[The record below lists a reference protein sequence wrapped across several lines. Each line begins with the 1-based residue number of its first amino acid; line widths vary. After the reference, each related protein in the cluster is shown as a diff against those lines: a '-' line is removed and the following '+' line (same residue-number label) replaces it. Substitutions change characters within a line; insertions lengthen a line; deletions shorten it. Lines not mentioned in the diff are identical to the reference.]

1 MASTSS
7 SPTRALLAP
16 LLHQPLTSTPSTSDD
31 DEASS
36 LDGGSAGDDSL
47 DLPCPQD
54 SRRQRR
60 QRRPPCRCTTST
72 ADPLRAERRRSNQLE
87 KELRKA
93 RAQLSRFSEINPD
106 EYARL
111 QDAERKREEFERQV
125 GERERQLNEANL
137 RRVRSVE
144 KERDEARC
152 QVQNLRKERLMERLF
167 SEAEGRVGGD
177 ERGTFFDTFVTLCG
191 GHFQLGEVDGRE
203 RLLPVD
209 GKGQPLTADGVAL
222 SDGDYMEELRRH
234 PVYSFLFQ
242 QRSGLYSAAVPE
254 SGHEHGGS
262 REPAD
267 PEHRRALPGGRQG
280 HHAQGGCSAALIT
293 RRESDGLVSGVLAQ
307 PLHRHGGAGRQRQPG
322 PLPCP
327 AQAEEGLWGD
337 RGRPPRQCPGQ
348 PADSP
353 WRLGAAPPRWLQPPV
368 RQCSLQSQGPAAAE
382 CYRHWL

>member
-1 MASTSS
+1 MPSSLFSQSSRSS
-7 SPTRALLAP
+7 SGSAPAPLAP
-16 LLHQPLTSTPSTSDD
+16 AAPWQHYSQPQQQPNQGPPGSSAPTCADPDPLDPDEDDLGGIDLGGSDDNIDPAAPGDPSSGPGGSSDSDDPPATPS
-31 DEASS
+31 A
-36 LDGGSAGDDSL
+36 
-47 DLPCPQD
+47 
-54 SRRQRR
+54 
-60 QRRPPCRCTTST
+60 

-125 GERERQLNEANL
+125 ADRERQLNEANL

-144 KERDEARC
+144 KERDEARS
-152 QVQNLRKERLMERLF
+152 QVLNLRKERLLERLF

-209 GKGQPLTADGVAL
+209 GKGQPLTVDGVAL

-254 SGHEHGGS
+254 SGHEHGGTVNLQTLS
-262 REPAD
+262 TAELYLEAVKGTTP
-267 PEHRRALPGGRQG
+267 RA
-280 HHAQGGCSAALIT
+280 
-293 RRESDGLVSGVLAQ
+293 
-307 PLHRHGGAGRQRQPG
+307 
-322 PLPCP
+322 
-327 AQAEEGLWGD
+327 
-337 RGRPPRQCPGQ
+337 
-348 PADSP
+348 
-353 WRLGAAPPRWLQPPV
+353 AAPR
-368 RQCSLQSQGPAAAE
+368 R
-382 CYRHWL
+382 

>member
-1 MASTSS
+1 MPSSFLSQSSRTNSGTAPGPLAPAAPWQTYRQQQQQPNQGPAGATSS
-7 SPTRALLAP
+7 PAADLEP
-16 LLHQPLTSTPSTSDD
+16 LDEDD

-36 LDGGSAGDDSL
+36 LDGGTGDDSFDAVPSL
-47 DLPCPQD
+47 DSSPSD
-54 SRRQRR
+54 NDD
-60 QRRPPCRCTTST
+60 PPAAPSSS

-144 KERDEARC
+144 KERDEARS

-254 SGHEHGGS
+254 MGHEHGGAVNLQTLS
-262 REPAD
+262 TAELYLEAVKGTTP
-267 PEHRRALPGGRQG
+267 RA
-280 HHAQGGCSAALIT
+280 
-293 RRESDGLVSGVLAQ
+293 
-307 PLHRHGGAGRQRQPG
+307 
-322 PLPCP
+322 
-327 AQAEEGLWGD
+327 
-337 RGRPPRQCPGQ
+337 
-348 PADSP
+348 
-353 WRLGAAPPRWLQPPV
+353 AAPR
-368 RQCSLQSQGPAAAE
+368 R
-382 CYRHWL
+382 

>member
-1 MASTSS
+1 MPSSSFCQSSRSSSGSAPAPLALAAPWQHYSQHQQQPNQGPAGSNAPAGADPDPLDTDEDDLGGIDLGSSDDNLDPAAPGDPNSGPGGSSDSDDPPAAST
-7 SPTRALLAP
+7 
-16 LLHQPLTSTPSTSDD
+16 
-31 DEASS
+31 
-36 LDGGSAGDDSL
+36 GG
-47 DLPCPQD
+47 
-54 SRRQRR
+54 
-60 QRRPPCRCTTST
+60 

-93 RAQLSRFSEINPD
+93 RAQLARFSEINPD

-125 GERERQLNEANL
+125 ADRERQLNEANL

-144 KERDEARC
+144 KERDEARS
-152 QVQNLRKERLMERLF
+152 QVLNLRKERLMERLF

-209 GKGQPLTADGVAL
+209 GKGQPLTVDGVAL

-254 SGHEHGGS
+254 SGHEHGGAVNLQTLS
-262 REPAD
+262 TAELYLEAVKGTTP
-267 PEHRRALPGGRQG
+267 RA
-280 HHAQGGCSAALIT
+280 
-293 RRESDGLVSGVLAQ
+293 
-307 PLHRHGGAGRQRQPG
+307 
-322 PLPCP
+322 
-327 AQAEEGLWGD
+327 
-337 RGRPPRQCPGQ
+337 
-348 PADSP
+348 
-353 WRLGAAPPRWLQPPV
+353 AAPR
-368 RQCSLQSQGPAAAE
+368 R
-382 CYRHWL
+382 

>member
-1 MASTSS
+1 MPSFFLSQSS
-7 SPTRALLAP
+7 RTNSGIAP
-16 LLHQPLTSTPSTSDD
+16 EPQAPAAPWQVFRQHQQQPNQGPAGATAPPAADLDSLDEDD

-36 LDGGSAGDDSL
+36 LDGGSAGDDTL
-47 DLPCPQD
+47 DLSLSQD
-54 SRRQRR
+54 PGASGSGDNDD
-60 QRRPPCRCTTST
+60 PPAATSST

-144 KERDEARC
+144 KERDEARS

-177 ERGTFFDTFVTLCG
+177 ERGTFFNTFVTLCG
-191 GHFQLGEVDGRE
+191 GHFQLGEEDGRE

-254 SGHEHGGS
+254 TGHEHGGAVNLQTLS
-262 REPAD
+262 TAELYLEAVKDTTP
-267 PEHRRALPGGRQG
+267 RA
-280 HHAQGGCSAALIT
+280 
-293 RRESDGLVSGVLAQ
+293 
-307 PLHRHGGAGRQRQPG
+307 
-322 PLPCP
+322 
-327 AQAEEGLWGD
+327 
-337 RGRPPRQCPGQ
+337 
-348 PADSP
+348 
-353 WRLGAAPPRWLQPPV
+353 AAPR
-368 RQCSLQSQGPAAAE
+368 R
-382 CYRHWL
+382 

>member
-1 MASTSS
+1 MPYSFFSSDSS
-7 SPTRALLAP
+7 SANSGTAPAPLAP
-16 LLHQPLTSTPSTSDD
+16 AAPWRSYSQHQQQPNQ
-31 DEASS
+31 
-36 LDGGSAGDDSL
+36 GSAGSVQPAADPDLLDSDGAADAGLDAADGDDTL
-47 DLPCPQD
+47 DLSLPQD
-54 SRRQRR
+54 SSPSDNDD
-60 QRRPPCRCTTST
+60 PPAAAAST

-144 KERDEARC
+144 KERDEARS

-191 GHFQLGEVDGRE
+191 GHFQLAEVDGRE
-203 RLLPVD
+203 RLVPVD

-254 SGHEHGGS
+254 TGHEHGGAVNLQTLS
-262 REPAD
+262 TAELYLEAVKGTTP
-267 PEHRRALPGGRQG
+267 RA
-280 HHAQGGCSAALIT
+280 
-293 RRESDGLVSGVLAQ
+293 
-307 PLHRHGGAGRQRQPG
+307 
-322 PLPCP
+322 
-327 AQAEEGLWGD
+327 
-337 RGRPPRQCPGQ
+337 
-348 PADSP
+348 
-353 WRLGAAPPRWLQPPV
+353 AAPR
-368 RQCSLQSQGPAAAE
+368 R
-382 CYRHWL
+382 

>member
-1 MASTSS
+1 MPSSLFSQSSRSSSGSAPAPLAPAAPWQHYSQPQQQPNQGPAGSSAPAVADPDPLDPDEDDLGGIDLGSSDDNLDPAAPPDSSSGPSGSDNDDPPAASTS
-7 SPTRALLAP
+7 
-16 LLHQPLTSTPSTSDD
+16 
-31 DEASS
+31 
-36 LDGGSAGDDSL
+36 G
-47 DLPCPQD
+47 
-54 SRRQRR
+54 
-60 QRRPPCRCTTST
+60 

-125 GERERQLNEANL
+125 ADRERQLNEANL

-144 KERDEARC
+144 KERDEARS

-209 GKGQPLTADGVAL
+209 GKGQPLTVDGVAL

-254 SGHEHGGS
+254 SGHEHGGTVNLQTLS
-262 REPAD
+262 TAELYLEAVKGTTP
-267 PEHRRALPGGRQG
+267 RA
-280 HHAQGGCSAALIT
+280 
-293 RRESDGLVSGVLAQ
+293 
-307 PLHRHGGAGRQRQPG
+307 
-322 PLPCP
+322 
-327 AQAEEGLWGD
+327 
-337 RGRPPRQCPGQ
+337 
-348 PADSP
+348 
-353 WRLGAAPPRWLQPPV
+353 AAPR
-368 RQCSLQSQGPAAAE
+368 R
-382 CYRHWL
+382 

>member
-1 MASTSS
+1 MSS
-7 SPTRALLAP
+7 SFFSSDSYGANSGAAPAPLASSAPWQTYRQQQQQPNQGPAGSLAP
-16 LLHQPLTSTPSTSDD
+16 LAAELDPLDEGD
-31 DEASS
+31 DEA
-36 LDGGSAGDDSL
+36 GGHDVGTGDDSF
-47 DLPCPQD
+47 DAVPPQD
-54 SRRQRR
+54 SSSASGDNDD
-60 QRRPPCRCTTST
+60 PPAAASSN

-144 KERDEARC
+144 KERDEARS

-191 GHFQLGEVDGRE
+191 GHFQLADVDGRE

-254 SGHEHGGS
+254 TGHEHGGAVNLQTLS
-262 REPAD
+262 TAELYLEAVKGTTP
-267 PEHRRALPGGRQG
+267 RA
-280 HHAQGGCSAALIT
+280 
-293 RRESDGLVSGVLAQ
+293 
-307 PLHRHGGAGRQRQPG
+307 
-322 PLPCP
+322 
-327 AQAEEGLWGD
+327 
-337 RGRPPRQCPGQ
+337 
-348 PADSP
+348 
-353 WRLGAAPPRWLQPPV
+353 AAPR
-368 RQCSLQSQGPAAAE
+368 R
-382 CYRHWL
+382 

>member
-1 MASTSS
+1 MPSSFFSDFSRPSSGTAQAPQDPAAQWQTYRQHQQQPNQGPASAT
-7 SPTRALLAP
+7 AP
-16 LLHQPLTSTPSTSDD
+16 PAADLDPLDEDD

-36 LDGGSAGDDSL
+36 LDGGSAGDDSYEPNL
-47 DLPCPQD
+47 PQD
-54 SRRQRR
+54 SSTGSGDNDD
-60 QRRPPCRCTTST
+60 PPAATTST

-144 KERDEARC
+144 KERDEARS

-191 GHFQLGEVDGRE
+191 GHFQLAEVDGRE

-254 SGHEHGGS
+254 TGHEHGGAVNLQTLS
-262 REPAD
+262 TAELYLEAVKGTTP
-267 PEHRRALPGGRQG
+267 RA
-280 HHAQGGCSAALIT
+280 
-293 RRESDGLVSGVLAQ
+293 
-307 PLHRHGGAGRQRQPG
+307 
-322 PLPCP
+322 
-327 AQAEEGLWGD
+327 
-337 RGRPPRQCPGQ
+337 
-348 PADSP
+348 
-353 WRLGAAPPRWLQPPV
+353 AAPR
-368 RQCSLQSQGPAAAE
+368 R
-382 CYRHWL
+382 

>member
-1 MASTSS
+1 MPSSFFSSDSSRPSSGTAQAPQDPAAQWQTYRQHQQQPNQGPASAT
-7 SPTRALLAP
+7 AP
-16 LLHQPLTSTPSTSDD
+16 PAADLDPLDKDD

-36 LDGGSAGDDSL
+36 LDGGSTGDDTL
-47 DLPCPQD
+47 DLSLPQD
-54 SRRQRR
+54 SGSGSGDNDD
-60 QRRPPCRCTTST
+60 PPAAAPSS

-144 KERDEARC
+144 KERDEARS

-191 GHFQLGEVDGRE
+191 GHFQLADVDGRE

-242 QRSGLYSAAVPE
+242 QRSGLYTAAVPE
-254 SGHEHGGS
+254 TGHEHGGAVTLQTLS
-262 REPAD
+262 TAELYLEAVKGTTP
-267 PEHRRALPGGRQG
+267 RA
-280 HHAQGGCSAALIT
+280 
-293 RRESDGLVSGVLAQ
+293 
-307 PLHRHGGAGRQRQPG
+307 
-322 PLPCP
+322 
-327 AQAEEGLWGD
+327 
-337 RGRPPRQCPGQ
+337 
-348 PADSP
+348 
-353 WRLGAAPPRWLQPPV
+353 AAPR
-368 RQCSLQSQGPAAAE
+368 R
-382 CYRHWL
+382 

>member
-1 MASTSS
+1 MPSSFFSASPAAISGTAPDPIAPAAPWQVYRQHQQQPNQGPAGSAAA
-7 SPTRALLAP
+7 PAAELAP
-16 LLHQPLTSTPSTSDD
+16 LDEDD
-31 DEASS
+31 DDASS
-36 LDGGSAGDDSL
+36 LDGGSAGDDSF
-47 DLPCPQD
+47 DAASTQD
-54 SRRQRR
+54 ASSGSSDNDD
-60 QRRPPCRCTTST
+60 PPAASTSG

-125 GERERQLNEANL
+125 ADRERQLNEANL

-144 KERDEARC
+144 KERDEARS
-152 QVQNLRKERLMERLF
+152 QVLNLRKERLMERLF

-254 SGHEHGGS
+254 SGHEHGGTVNLQTLS
-262 REPAD
+262 TAELYLEAVKGTTP
-267 PEHRRALPGGRQG
+267 RA
-280 HHAQGGCSAALIT
+280 
-293 RRESDGLVSGVLAQ
+293 
-307 PLHRHGGAGRQRQPG
+307 
-322 PLPCP
+322 
-327 AQAEEGLWGD
+327 
-337 RGRPPRQCPGQ
+337 
-348 PADSP
+348 
-353 WRLGAAPPRWLQPPV
+353 AAPR
-368 RQCSLQSQGPAAAE
+368 R
-382 CYRHWL
+382 

>member
-1 MASTSS
+1 MPSSFFSSDSSRPSSGTAQAPQDPAAQWQTYRQHQQQPNQGPASAT
-7 SPTRALLAP
+7 AP
-16 LLHQPLTSTPSTSDD
+16 PAADLDPLDKDD

-36 LDGGSAGDDSL
+36 LDGGSTGDDTL
-47 DLPCPQD
+47 DLSLPQD
-54 SRRQRR
+54 SGSGSGDNDD
-60 QRRPPCRCTTST
+60 PPAAPTSS

-144 KERDEARC
+144 KERDEARS

-191 GHFQLGEVDGRE
+191 GHFQLAEVDGRE

-254 SGHEHGGS
+254 TGHEHGGAVNLQTLS
-262 REPAD
+262 TAELYLEAVKGTTP
-267 PEHRRALPGGRQG
+267 RA
-280 HHAQGGCSAALIT
+280 
-293 RRESDGLVSGVLAQ
+293 
-307 PLHRHGGAGRQRQPG
+307 
-322 PLPCP
+322 
-327 AQAEEGLWGD
+327 
-337 RGRPPRQCPGQ
+337 
-348 PADSP
+348 
-353 WRLGAAPPRWLQPPV
+353 AAPR
-368 RQCSLQSQGPAAAE
+368 R
-382 CYRHWL
+382 

>member
-1 MASTSS
+1 MPPATD
-7 SPTRALLAP
+7 ADLLD
-16 LLHQPLTSTPSTSDD
+16 SDGAAD
-31 DEASS
+31 AG
-36 LDGGSAGDDSL
+36 LDADGDDTL
-47 DLPCPQD
+47 DLSLPQD
-54 SRRQRR
+54 SSPSDNDD
-60 QRRPPCRCTTST
+60 PPAAALSS

-144 KERDEARC
+144 KERDEARS

-167 SEAEGRVGGD
+167 SEAEGRVSD

-209 GKGQPLTADGVAL
+209 GKGQPLTTDGVAL

-254 SGHEHGGS
+254 TGHEHGGAVNLQTLS
-262 REPAD
+262 TAELYLQAVKGTTP
-267 PEHRRALPGGRQG
+267 RA
-280 HHAQGGCSAALIT
+280 
-293 RRESDGLVSGVLAQ
+293 
-307 PLHRHGGAGRQRQPG
+307 
-322 PLPCP
+322 
-327 AQAEEGLWGD
+327 
-337 RGRPPRQCPGQ
+337 
-348 PADSP
+348 
-353 WRLGAAPPRWLQPPV
+353 AAPR
-368 RQCSLQSQGPAAAE
+368 R
-382 CYRHWL
+382 

>member
-1 MASTSS
+1 MPSSFFSQASRPNSDTA
-7 SPTRALLAP
+7 PAPLAP
-16 LLHQPLTSTPSTSDD
+16 AAPWQVYRQQQQQPNQGSAGSTAPPAADLDPLDEDD
-31 DEASS
+31 DEASG
-36 LDGGSAGDDSL
+36 LDGGSAGDDSF
-47 DLPCPQD
+47 DAAPPQD
-54 SRRQRR
+54 VSAGSGDHDD
-60 QRRPPCRCTTST
+60 PPAATTST

-93 RAQLSRFSEINPD
+93 RAQLARFSEINPD

-125 GERERQLNEANL
+125 ADRERQLNEANL

-152 QVQNLRKERLMERLF
+152 QVQNLRKERLLERLF
-167 SEAEGRVGGD
+167 REAEGRVGGD

-191 GHFQLGEVDGRE
+191 GHFQLGDVDGRE

-254 SGHEHGGS
+254 TGLEHGGAVNLQTLS
-262 REPAD
+262 TAELYLEAVKGTTP
-267 PEHRRALPGGRQG
+267 RA
-280 HHAQGGCSAALIT
+280 
-293 RRESDGLVSGVLAQ
+293 
-307 PLHRHGGAGRQRQPG
+307 
-322 PLPCP
+322 
-327 AQAEEGLWGD
+327 
-337 RGRPPRQCPGQ
+337 
-348 PADSP
+348 
-353 WRLGAAPPRWLQPPV
+353 AAPR
-368 RQCSLQSQGPAAAE
+368 R
-382 CYRHWL
+382 

>member
-1 MASTSS
+1 MPTSFFSQSSRSS
-7 SPTRALLAP
+7 SGTAPEPLAP
-16 LLHQPLTSTPSTSDD
+16 VAPGQVYRQHQQQPNQGPAGTTAPPAADLDPLDEDD
-31 DEASS
+31 DEAIS
-36 LDGGSAGDDSL
+36 LDGGSAGDNTL
-47 DLPCPQD
+47 DLSLPQD
-54 SRRQRR
+54 SSIVSGDNAD
-60 QRRPPCRCTTST
+60 PPTAATST

-144 KERDEARC
+144 KERDEARS

-254 SGHEHGGS
+254 TSHEHGGAVNLQTLS
-262 REPAD
+262 TAELYLEAVKGTTP
-267 PEHRRALPGGRQG
+267 RA
-280 HHAQGGCSAALIT
+280 
-293 RRESDGLVSGVLAQ
+293 
-307 PLHRHGGAGRQRQPG
+307 
-322 PLPCP
+322 
-327 AQAEEGLWGD
+327 
-337 RGRPPRQCPGQ
+337 
-348 PADSP
+348 
-353 WRLGAAPPRWLQPPV
+353 AAPR
-368 RQCSLQSQGPAAAE
+368 R
-382 CYRHWL
+382 

>member
-1 MASTSS
+1 MPSSFFSHSSRSS
-7 SPTRALLAP
+7 SGSAPAPLAP
-16 LLHQPLTSTPSTSDD
+16 AAPWQHYSQPQQQPNQGPAGSNAPAGADPDPLDTDEDDLGGIDLGSSDDNLDPAAPGDPNSGPGGSSDSDDPPATPS
-31 DEASS
+31 A
-36 LDGGSAGDDSL
+36 
-47 DLPCPQD
+47 
-54 SRRQRR
+54 
-60 QRRPPCRCTTST
+60 

-125 GERERQLNEANL
+125 ADRERQLNEANL

-144 KERDEARC
+144 KERDDARS
-152 QVQNLRKERLMERLF
+152 QVLNLRKERLMERLF

-242 QRSGLYSAAVPE
+242 QRSGLYSAALPE
-254 SGHEHGGS
+254 SGLEHGGTVNLQTLS
-262 REPAD
+262 TAELYLEAVKGTTP
-267 PEHRRALPGGRQG
+267 RA
-280 HHAQGGCSAALIT
+280 
-293 RRESDGLVSGVLAQ
+293 
-307 PLHRHGGAGRQRQPG
+307 
-322 PLPCP
+322 
-327 AQAEEGLWGD
+327 
-337 RGRPPRQCPGQ
+337 
-348 PADSP
+348 
-353 WRLGAAPPRWLQPPV
+353 AAPR
-368 RQCSLQSQGPAAAE
+368 R
-382 CYRHWL
+382 

>member
-1 MASTSS
+1 MPSFFFSQTSRPSSGTATEPLPPTPQWQIYRQHQQQPNQGPAGST
-7 SPTRALLAP
+7 AP
-16 LLHQPLTSTPSTSDD
+16 PVADLDPLDEDD

-36 LDGGSAGDDSL
+36 LDGGSAADDTL
-47 DLPCPQD
+47 DLSLPQD
-54 SRRQRR
+54 SSSGSGDHDD
-60 QRRPPCRCTTST
+60 PPTATTST

-144 KERDEARC
+144 KERDEARS
-152 QVQNLRKERLMERLF
+152 QVQNLRKERLLERLF
-167 SEAEGRVGGD
+167 REAEGRIGGD

-191 GHFQLGEVDGRE
+191 GHFQLGDVDGRE

-222 SDGDYMEELRRH
+222 SDGDYVEELRRH

-254 SGHEHGGS
+254 TGLEHGGAVNLQTLS
-262 REPAD
+262 TAELYLEAVKGTTP
-267 PEHRRALPGGRQG
+267 RA
-280 HHAQGGCSAALIT
+280 
-293 RRESDGLVSGVLAQ
+293 
-307 PLHRHGGAGRQRQPG
+307 
-322 PLPCP
+322 
-327 AQAEEGLWGD
+327 
-337 RGRPPRQCPGQ
+337 
-348 PADSP
+348 
-353 WRLGAAPPRWLQPPV
+353 AAPR
-368 RQCSLQSQGPAAAE
+368 R
-382 CYRHWL
+382 

>member
-1 MASTSS
+1 MPSSLFSHSSRSSSGSAPAPLVPAAPWQLYSQPQQQPNQGPPGSSTPAGADPDPLDPDEDDLGGVDLGGSDDNLDPTPPPDPSSTAAGSSDSDDPPAAST
-7 SPTRALLAP
+7 
-16 LLHQPLTSTPSTSDD
+16 
-31 DEASS
+31 
-36 LDGGSAGDDSL
+36 GG
-47 DLPCPQD
+47 
-54 SRRQRR
+54 
-60 QRRPPCRCTTST
+60 

-125 GERERQLNEANL
+125 ADRERQLNEANL

-144 KERDEARC
+144 KERDEARS
-152 QVQNLRKERLMERLF
+152 QVLNLRKERLMERLF

-209 GKGQPLTADGVAL
+209 GKGQPLTVDGVAL

-254 SGHEHGGS
+254 TGHEHGGAVNLQTLS
-262 REPAD
+262 TAELYLEAVKGTTP
-267 PEHRRALPGGRQG
+267 RA
-280 HHAQGGCSAALIT
+280 
-293 RRESDGLVSGVLAQ
+293 
-307 PLHRHGGAGRQRQPG
+307 
-322 PLPCP
+322 
-327 AQAEEGLWGD
+327 
-337 RGRPPRQCPGQ
+337 
-348 PADSP
+348 
-353 WRLGAAPPRWLQPPV
+353 AAPR
-368 RQCSLQSQGPAAAE
+368 R
-382 CYRHWL
+382 

>member
-1 MASTSS
+1 MPSSFFSASPAAISGTA
-7 SPTRALLAP
+7 PAP
-16 LLHQPLTSTPSTSDD
+16 LALAAPWQVYRQHQQQPNQGPAGSTAPPAADLDPFDEVD

-36 LDGGSAGDDSL
+36 LDDGSAGDDSYEPNL
-47 DLPCPQD
+47 PQD
-54 SRRQRR
+54 SGTGSGDHDD
-60 QRRPPCRCTTST
+60 PPVAPSSS

-144 KERDEARC
+144 KERDEARS

-167 SEAEGRVGGD
+167 SVAEGRVGGD
-177 ERGTFFDTFVTLCG
+177 ERGTFFDTCVTLCG
-191 GHFQLGEVDGRE
+191 GHFQLGDVDGRE
-203 RLLPVD
+203 RLLPLD

-254 SGHEHGGS
+254 TGHEN
-262 REPAD
+262 
-267 PEHRRALPGGRQG
+267 
-280 HHAQGGCSAALIT
+280 
-293 RRESDGLVSGVLAQ
+293 
-307 PLHRHGGAGRQRQPG
+307 GGAVNLQT
-322 PLPCP
+322 LST
-327 AQAEEGLWGD
+327 AELYLEAVKGTT
-337 RGRPPRQCPGQ
+337 PR
-348 PADSP
+348 A
-353 WRLGAAPPRWLQPPV
+353 AAPR
-368 RQCSLQSQGPAAAE
+368 R
-382 CYRHWL
+382 

>member
-1 MASTSS
+1 MPSS
-7 SPTRALLAP
+7 FFSQSSRPKCGTAPAPLAP
-16 LLHQPLTSTPSTSDD
+16 AAPWQVYRQQQQQPNQGPAGTTAPPAADLDALDEDD

-36 LDGGSAGDDSL
+36 LDGGSAGDDSFDAVPSL
-47 DLPCPQD
+47 DSSPGSAD
-54 SRRQRR
+54 HND
-60 QRRPPCRCTTST
+60 PPAATTSS

-254 SGHEHGGS
+254 TGHEHGGAVNLQTLS
-262 REPAD
+262 TAELYLEAVKGTTP
-267 PEHRRALPGGRQG
+267 RA
-280 HHAQGGCSAALIT
+280 
-293 RRESDGLVSGVLAQ
+293 
-307 PLHRHGGAGRQRQPG
+307 
-322 PLPCP
+322 
-327 AQAEEGLWGD
+327 
-337 RGRPPRQCPGQ
+337 
-348 PADSP
+348 
-353 WRLGAAPPRWLQPPV
+353 AAPR
-368 RQCSLQSQGPAAAE
+368 R
-382 CYRHWL
+382 

>member
-1 MASTSS
+1 MPSSFFSQSSRLSSGTAPAPLAPAAPWQHYSQPQQQPNQGPAGSSVPAGADPDTLDPDEDDLGGMDLGGGDDCLDPTAPPEPSPGAGAGSDSEEAPAPSS
-7 SPTRALLAP
+7 S
-16 LLHQPLTSTPSTSDD
+16 
-31 DEASS
+31 
-36 LDGGSAGDDSL
+36 
-47 DLPCPQD
+47 
-54 SRRQRR
+54 
-60 QRRPPCRCTTST
+60 

-144 KERDEARC
+144 KERDEARS

-191 GHFQLGEVDGRE
+191 GHFQLEEVDGRE

-254 SGHEHGGS
+254 TGHEHGGAVNLQTLS
-262 REPAD
+262 TAELYLEAVKGTTP
-267 PEHRRALPGGRQG
+267 RA
-280 HHAQGGCSAALIT
+280 
-293 RRESDGLVSGVLAQ
+293 
-307 PLHRHGGAGRQRQPG
+307 
-322 PLPCP
+322 
-327 AQAEEGLWGD
+327 
-337 RGRPPRQCPGQ
+337 
-348 PADSP
+348 
-353 WRLGAAPPRWLQPPV
+353 AAPR
-368 RQCSLQSQGPAAAE
+368 R
-382 CYRHWL
+382 